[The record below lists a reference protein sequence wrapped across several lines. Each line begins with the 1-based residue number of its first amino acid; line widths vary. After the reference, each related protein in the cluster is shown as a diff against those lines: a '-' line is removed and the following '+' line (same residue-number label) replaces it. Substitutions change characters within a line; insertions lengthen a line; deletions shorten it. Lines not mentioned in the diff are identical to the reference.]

1 MFSILNLIMNSRH
14 CKSKRIKRKWEKTK
28 EHSKK
33 GLGVCGVGYSL
44 YFIRD
49 WNWRNLTFW
58 WLMESWSEIASWLSC
73 CLQGLLTIICLAAD
87 LAHQDCIIPGRV
99 AKVHSLSTKT
109 VWSLLSFWSGTPL
122 PASPLHRKAK
132 ADLFCGSFIGL
143 AIYWSLVSQL
153 LPPHLSDVFLR
164 KSLKTLETTY
174 K

>member
-1 MFSILNLIMNSRH
+1 MNSRH

-33 GLGVCGVGYSL
+33 RAWVVWGGIFPLFYQRLKLKKFDILVAHGEPNRDCFLAELLSAKAANNHLSGSRSCSSGLHHL
-44 YFIRD
+44 
-49 WNWRNLTFW
+49 W
-58 WLMESWSEIASWLSC
+58 ESG
-73 CLQGLLTIICLAAD
+73 QGPQPQYKD
-87 LAHQDCIIPGRV
+87 
-99 AKVHSLSTKT
+99 
-109 VWSLLSFWSGTPL
+109 WSLLSFWSGTPL